1 MNTIKGLRDEA
12 GPWHDSPNGI
22 ENVVMEYFRKK
33 FQSQRV
39 LPNVMS
45 KVTDAVT
52 LKVTP
57 EMNAELLK
65 PYSMEEIKI
74 ALFQMHPSNA
84 LGPDGMSSLF
94 YQMFWYIVGDD
105 VVEAVRSFLVLG
117 LWEACFTH
125 VVLFPKV
132 SESQDMSPN
141 LGRLAYVIW
150 LISDNSLV
158 AVEIGHFFHNKRCG
172 KEGVLALKLDLSKAY
187 DRVEWKFLKT
197 MMVQLGFAR
206 EWIRVVM
213 ACAPSEKVCGAVLGF
228 KASFLFGKAKLE
240 ECAVIQHILDVYSQ
254 ALGQVVNLSKSSIA
268 FNANVGE
275 LDQVA
280 LVGFHGV
287 KVIKGWWIAQNFESL
302 VAQLLKAQYFLTVSF
317 WKAPVPRTS
326 SYYCSSILKARE
338 VLVCGSRWVVG
349 NDESIKVWK
358 ERWLPRPP
366 SFKVQSPI
374 VPARE
379 DLCDWDFIDL

>member
-39 LPNVMS
+39 LPNAMS
-45 KVTDAVT
+45 K
-52 LKVTP
+52 
-57 EMNAELLK
+57 
-65 PYSMEEIKI
+65 
-74 ALFQMHPSNA
+74 
-84 LGPDGMSSLF
+84 
-94 YQMFWYIVGDD
+94 MFWYIVGDD
-105 VVEAVRSFLVLG
+105 VVEA
-117 LWEACFTH
+117 
-125 VVLFPKV
+125 V

-158 AVEIGHFFHNKRCG
+158 AAEIGHFFHNKRCG

-228 KASFLFGKAKLE
+228 KASGVRTCEGSSNIHHLLFADDSFLFGKAKLE

-317 WKAPVPRTS
+317 WEAPVPRTS
-326 SYYCSSILKARE
+326 LYYCSSILKARE
-338 VLVCGSRWVVG
+338 VLVRGSRWVVG

>member
-39 LPNVMS
+39 LPNAMS
-45 KVTDAVT
+45 K
-52 LKVTP
+52 
-57 EMNAELLK
+57 
-65 PYSMEEIKI
+65 
-74 ALFQMHPSNA
+74 
-84 LGPDGMSSLF
+84 
-94 YQMFWYIVGDD
+94 MFWYIVGDD
-105 VVEAVRSFLVLG
+105 VVEA
-117 LWEACFTH
+117 
-125 VVLFPKV
+125 V

-158 AVEIGHFFHNKRCG
+158 AAEIGHFFHNKRC
-172 KEGVLALKLDLSKAY
+172 
-187 DRVEWKFLKT
+187 
-197 MMVQLGFAR
+197 
-206 EWIRVVM
+206 
-213 ACAPSEKVCGAVLGF
+213 
-228 KASFLFGKAKLE
+228 
-240 ECAVIQHILDVYSQ
+240 

-317 WKAPVPRTS
+317 WEAPVPRTS
-326 SYYCSSILKARE
+326 LYYCSSILKARE
-338 VLVCGSRWVVG
+338 VLVRGSRWVVG